1 MKNRILL
8 AALLLFS
15 SLAFTSCS
23 KDQTDYSDTTA
34 EILTQGSWTVA
45 YYYDGGDRTSQLSPY
60 AFTFRGNGTVE
71 GCNGASTVTGQWEF
85 LRDGQRNDLVRVRF
99 NSTEPYLTELTNDW
113 RVTDKNLD
121 QLQLI
126 TPGNAT
132 LRIRKR

>member
-23 KDQTDYSDTTA
+23 KDNADYSDTTA
-34 EILTQGSWTVA
+34 EILTQGSWTVVH
-45 YYYDGGDRTSQLSPY
+45 YFDGADRTAQLSPFT
-60 AFTFRGNGTVE
+60 FTFRGNGTVE
-71 GCNGASTVTGQWEF
+71 GCNGPNTVTGQWEF

-99 NSTEPYLTELTNDW
+99 SSTEPYLTELTNDW
-113 RVTDKNLD
+113 RVNEKNLD

-132 LRIRKR
+132 LRIKRR